1 MGVNNGSKMVNKA
14 TVASLAELS
23 AILRHRCQLRNAMI
37 PTLDVDAQWL
47 WRKFCTLKDGPIP
60 GIKTFATHFLSHG
73 VKLTIVDD
81 GPSRHH
87 SKKATILRDDICEQA
102 RIDSILLQAGST
114 V

>member
-1 MGVNNGSKMVNKA
+1 M
-14 TVASLAELS
+14 
-23 AILRHRCQLRNAMI
+23 
-37 PTLDVDAQWL
+37 
-47 WRKFCTLKDGPIP
+47 LKDGPMP

-87 SKKATILRDDICEQA
+87 SKKATILRDGICLEVLSLKVQKEWRLLA
-102 RIDSILLQAGST
+102 RLVKAR